1 MLRARYPRSTLRLD
15 SAQAGTVPTGVL
27 VPLVTPFAAD
37 GSVDLDALG
46 SLAHDV
52 LDDGAS
58 GLVALGTT
66 AEPASLTADE
76 QRAVLDVACRVA
88 GARGA
93 TLLVGASTTDALDA
107 LRGRTAVAAAL
118 TLVPP
123 FVRAGEAGAVAH
135 LTALAAA
142 SPVPV
147 VVYHV
152 PHRTGQE
159 LGGDALRRL
168 ARVDGIVGVKLS
180 TAADP
185 AAVALLGDL
194 PDLFHVLAGDDAVLA
209 PMLALGASGGVL
221 ASAHL
226 GTAAF
231 VRLVDAWSAPRV
243 DLATARDLGARLAR
257 LSAACFAEPN
267 PAVVKGVLH
276 ARGRIPTPSVR
287 LPLLPASTASV
298 DAALAALD
306 AVEADA
312 GEADAIDAG
321 AADRALGTPGGRRAL
336 GAP

>member
-1 MLRARYPRSTLRLD
+1 M
-15 SAQAGTVPTGVL
+15 PTGVL

-37 GSVDLDALG
+37 GSVALDALE

-76 QRAVLDVACRVA
+76 QRDVLDVTCRVA
-88 GARGA
+88 GDRGA

-135 LTALAAA
+135 LTVLAAA

-185 AAVALLGDL
+185 
-194 PDLFHVLAGDDAVLA
+194 
-209 PMLALGASGGVL
+209 
-221 ASAHL
+221 
-226 GTAAF
+226 
-231 VRLVDAWSAPRV
+231 
-243 DLATARDLGARLAR
+243 
-257 LSAACFAEPN
+257 
-267 PAVVKGVLH
+267 
-276 ARGRIPTPSVR
+276 
-287 LPLLPASTASV
+287 
-298 DAALAALD
+298 
-306 AVEADA
+306 
-312 GEADAIDAG
+312 
-321 AADRALGTPGGRRAL
+321 
-336 GAP
+336 